1 MKSQPT
7 APQFPVMPLTLT
19 LMWFSL
25 DRLAWGTGWVMWHY
39 KCLFIKLSP
48 QVILLGSCV
57 FVHYFSL
64 CFFFL
69 SFPPAQSSDSTFF
82 RDTPQMSLFL
92 LHFYVT
98 VLCQQKE
105 TFIDFVSGCTEK
117 CELRC
122 RCTRRFTTSV
132 AVNSKPQLKT
142 FPPVLSARFNKLP
155 PTPCRIRMKAALSSL
170 YNNGWTVVNIGA
182 AQARYV

>member
-64 CFFFL
+64 CFFFP
-69 SFPPAQSSDSTFF
+69 FPPRSHQIAHFSETRHKCHYFCCIF
-82 RDTPQMSLFL
+82 MSPCCVNRKKHL
-92 LHFYVT
+92 LT
-98 VLCQQKE
+98 L
-105 TFIDFVSGCTEK
+105 
-117 CELRC
+117 L
-122 RCTRRFTTSV
+122 V
-132 AVNSKPQLKT
+132 AVQK
-142 FPPVLSARFNKLP
+142 SASCGATALADLQPRLP
-155 PTPCRIRMKAALSSL
+155 LIQNPSWKHFRLYSAQDLISSPSRRIRMKAALSSL

-182 AQARYV
+182 AQSRYV

>member
-1 MKSQPT
+1 MSVYKTVAAGDIARQ
-7 APQFPVMPLTLT
+7 LCICTL
-19 LMWFSL
+19 LFSL
-25 DRLAWGTGWVMWHY
+25 
-39 KCLFIKLSP
+39 
-48 QVILLGSCV
+48 
-57 FVHYFSL
+57 
-64 CFFFL
+64 FFFL

-170 YNNGWTVVNIGA
+170 YNNG
-182 AQARYV
+182 